1 MADQKFNDA
10 LRTALDKLKE
20 IVGTE
25 TIVGD
30 PIVTQNGT
38 MIIPISKV
46 TVGFATGGADYIGKH
61 SKETDVANSFSGCG
75 GSGVSVSPV
84 GFLVISPEGDA
95 KILNVNN
102 PQDSNNDLGTSVLS
116 LLNKSPQIIE
126 KVKALFKKDK
136 KEEEPAVEEL
146 DLSEVFDEAIPEDTE
161 KAE

>member
-46 TVGFATGGADYIGKH
+46 TVGFATGGADYISKH